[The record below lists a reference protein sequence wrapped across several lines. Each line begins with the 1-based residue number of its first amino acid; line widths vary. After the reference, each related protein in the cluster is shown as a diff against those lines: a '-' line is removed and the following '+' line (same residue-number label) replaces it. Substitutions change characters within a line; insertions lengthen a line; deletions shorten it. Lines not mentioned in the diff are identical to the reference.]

1 MLSFL
6 VTLALLIFGYP
17 RKSTRQHD
25 SRIVVAY
32 VSLAMIGLALA
43 VLHATE
49 TTYVLTNMLQ
59 NTMNRIVEKVGG

>member
-1 MLSFL
+1 MLSLLVSLFL
-6 VTLALLIFGYP
+6 FIIGYP
-17 RKSTRQHD
+17 RKSTRQND

-43 VLHATE
+43 VFHATE

-59 NTMNRIVEKVGG
+59 NTLNSIVEKGGG